1 MFCQGKGTMKK
12 FDLQEI
18 KNRYGIVGRD
28 EGLNTA
34 ISTAIQVASTNLS
47 VLIQGESGV
56 GKEAIP
62 RIIHDNSRRSKKY

>member
-1 MFCQGKGTMKK
+1 MKK

-34 ISTAIQVASTNLS
+34 LSTALQVAGTNLS

-56 GKEAIP
+56 
-62 RIIHDNSRRSKKY
+62 SKVSTPKKGWKP